1 MKEKLWTRSYI
12 MTLAIMFGLFVSAG
26 VVMSVIGIYAK
37 NLTGLDTYA
46 GMMFTTY
53 GMGALA
59 VRFLAGNLVDRFSAK
74 SVILA
79 GTLILGVGSLWQY
92 LAPDITQ
99 LLFSRVFQGAGFGLA
114 TTAAITQLAMIC
126 PPSRLVDGV
135 GFGAVA
141 QSLSAVLSPLIGFR
155 LIGSEYTGF
164 PLLFLASL
172 AIVGVTFLLVFFTKQ
187 GENSVHT
194 EVSTDDGDGKI
205 RWSWLSLPVLILFL
219 SSLSQSSIMSF
230 LPLFAIEKNFGGVG
244 SFFSINAIGMIAS
257 RFVMGALVNR
267 YKKFP
272 LIFYMSAVFG
282 ATVFLFTQVTS
293 FTQLLL
299 IAFPAGFAMGSV
311 APFINTFLL
320 EVMPGNKK
328 GLASG
333 LYFSTID
340 IGYGLGPVMWG
351 VVAMSF
357 GYSRMYLI
365 AATLQIAAVL
375 LTLSQIKLLRKNRSN
390 IL

>member
-135 GFGAVA
+135 GF
-141 QSLSAVLSPLIGFR
+141 
-155 LIGSEYTGF
+155 
-164 PLLFLASL
+164 
-172 AIVGVTFLLVFFTKQ
+172 
-187 GENSVHT
+187 
-194 EVSTDDGDGKI
+194 
-205 RWSWLSLPVLILFL
+205 
-219 SSLSQSSIMSF
+219 
-230 LPLFAIEKNFGGVG
+230 
-244 SFFSINAIGMIAS
+244 
-257 RFVMGALVNR
+257 
-267 YKKFP
+267 
-272 LIFYMSAVFG
+272 
-282 ATVFLFTQVTS
+282 
-293 FTQLLL
+293 
-299 IAFPAGFAMGSV
+299 
-311 APFINTFLL
+311 
-320 EVMPGNKK
+320 
-328 GLASG
+328 
-333 LYFSTID
+333 
-340 IGYGLGPVMWG
+340 
-351 VVAMSF
+351 
-357 GYSRMYLI
+357 
-365 AATLQIAAVL
+365 
-375 LTLSQIKLLRKNRSN
+375 
-390 IL
+390 

>member
-1 MKEKLWTRSYI
+1 

-257 RFVMGALVNR
+257 RFVMGVLVNR

-272 LIFYMSAVFG
+272 LIFTCPQSLGQLYSCSRKLRVSPSYCFSHSRPASLW
-282 ATVFLFTQVTS
+282 AAWP
-293 FTQLLL
+293 LLL
-299 IAFPAGFAMGSV
+299 IRFCLRACPATKKDLRAVCISARLTSATDL
-311 APFINTFLL
+311 APLC
-320 EVMPGNKK
+320 G
-328 GLASG
+328 
-333 LYFSTID
+333 
-340 IGYGLGPVMWG
+340 
-351 VVAMSF
+351 
-357 GYSRMYLI
+357 
-365 AATLQIAAVL
+365 VL
-375 LTLSQIKLLRKNRSN
+375 LP
-390 IL
+390 